1 MDCTMKNVQSIYDT
15 PQVCALMFMLY
26 LDFKT
31 GSVILV
37 LPFKN
42 SYKRRNAEGVNDGKI
57 RDIIVISP
65 CNFAVC

>member
-1 MDCTMKNVQSIYDT
+1 
-15 PQVCALMFMLY
+15 MLY

-42 SYKRRNAEGVNDGKI
+42 SYKRRNAEGGE
-57 RDIIVISP
+57 
-65 CNFAVC
+65 